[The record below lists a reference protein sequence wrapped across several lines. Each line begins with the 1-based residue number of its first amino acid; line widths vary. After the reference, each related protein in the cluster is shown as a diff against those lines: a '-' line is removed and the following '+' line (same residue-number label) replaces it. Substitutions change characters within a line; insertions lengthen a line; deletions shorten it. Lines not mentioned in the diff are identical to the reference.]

1 MGAYDYK
8 EIEGD
13 ITKQEILDRE
23 SFYGFE
29 PTNPLTLDVAYEK
42 LYDQLVDDKS
52 ILTSNRFM
60 GSCVSIKQLKN
71 SLSLWDDLGI
81 KLHEIDILDSSFD
94 KIKNGKFVITQE
106 FIDAIKSAHPFYL
119 PITFNKGKK
128 GKMYGHVES
137 LDMRSPSNNPE
148 ENGVIYVSV
157 ELSKVNSKLATCFY
171 NHEIAHTQMDSGV
184 CSKSLLDTET
194 IPILIEEIFASKIDE
209 NKTLEKL
216 RNIRLLDL
224 IKKLYVYENVHN
236 LAYVSRIDS
245 DTYIKST
252 LQAIK
257 LANIYLKGNEK
268 IKKEMQE
275 YINRIFAEERCVQDM
290 LYDYD
295 ASLERVPKNLS
306 KLKVPR

>member
-23 SFYGFE
+23 SFYGYE
-29 PTNPLTLDVAYEK
+29 PTSPLTLDVSYEK
-42 LYDQLVDDKS
+42 LYDQIINDKS
-52 ILTSNRFM
+52 ILTANRFM
-60 GSCVSIKQLKN
+60 GSCVSIKQLKS

-81 KLHEIDILDSSFD
+81 KLHDIDILDSSFD
-94 KIKNGKFVITQE
+94 KIKDGRFVITQE
-106 FIDAIKSAHPFYL
+106 FIDAIKSAPPSEL
-119 PITFNKGKK
+119 AIAFNKGKK
-128 GKMYGHVES
+128 GQMYGHVES
-137 LDMRSPSNNPE
+137 LDMRSPSNNLE
-148 ENGVIYVSV
+148 ENGVIYVCL
-157 ELSKVNSKLATCFY
+157 ELSKVNSNLATCFY
-171 NHEIAHTQMDSGV
+171 NHEIAHTQIDSSA

-194 IPILIEEIFASKIDE
+194 IPILIEEIFASKLDS

-224 IKKLYVYENVHN
+224 VKKLYVYGTVPN

-257 LANIYLKGNEK
+257 LANIYLKGNDN
-268 IKKEMQE
+268 IKKGMQE
-275 YINRIFAEERCVQDM
+275 YINRIFAEERSVQDM

-295 ASLERVPKNLS
+295 AALERVPKNLS